1 LSATF
6 GGSKVVTNPP
16 GWEVI
21 MVSSLRAIA
30 SAVAACACLQM
41 SSALAQ
47 GFPIAGKPIRIVVP
61 FPPGGTSDIHA
72 RHVASKLAPALG
84 TSVIVENRP
93 GASTIIGAMAV
104 VKAEP
109 DGHTL
114 LYTLTLTVAA
124 NPYLFSKLPYDPI
137 RDFTPITYACNGTT
151 VLAVSTSLP
160 VNNVRELIE
169 YARKNPGKLNFGSW
183 SPGGSGQL
191 NGELLKEFAGIDIVH
206 VPYKGSADLVQALA
220 SGQAQ
225 MAFDGLF
232 TARTLEKAGKVKI
245 VAIADDKRAL
255 AAPEVPT
262 MAEAGLPGAYV
273 SGGYHFFGPANLPRP
288 IVARLNEE
296 LVKVLRMPDVNEM
309 YTSTGMEVV
318 ASTPEEQAGILRTQ
332 SERLG
337 SIIRKL
343 GIKLD

>member
-1 LSATF
+1 
-6 GGSKVVTNPP
+6 
-16 GWEVI
+16 
-21 MVSSLRAIA
+21 
-30 SAVAACACLQM
+30 
-41 SSALAQ
+41 LAQ
-47 GFPIAGKPIRIVVP
+47 GFPIPGKPIRIVVP
-61 FPPGGTSDIHA
+61 FPPGGTSDIQA
-72 RHVASKLAPALG
+72 RHVASKLGPPLG
-84 TSVIVENRP
+84 ASVIVENKP

-114 LYTLTLTVAA
+114 LYTLTLTVAS
-124 NPYLFSKLPYDPI
+124 NPYLFPKLPYDPI
-137 RDFTPITYACNGTT
+137 RDFTPITYACNGPT

-160 VNNVRELIE
+160 VNNVGELIE
-169 YARKNPGKLNFGSW
+169 HARKNPGKLNFGSW
-183 SPGGSGQL
+183 SPGGTGQL

-220 SGQAQ
+220 SGQVQ

-232 TARTLEKAGKVKI
+232 TAKTLERAGKVRI

-262 MAEAGLPGAYV
+262 MTEAGAPGTYI
-273 SGGYHFFGPANLPRP
+273 SGGYHFFGPTNLPRA
-288 IVARLNEE
+288 IVARLNAE
-296 LVKVLRMPDVNEM
+296 LVGVLRMQEIKDM
-309 YTSTGMEVV
+309 YTSMGMEVV
-318 ASTPEEQAGILRTQ
+318 ASTPEEQVAILRTQ
-332 SERLG
+332 SERQG

>member
-1 LSATF
+1 MIF
-6 GGSKVVTNPP
+6 
-16 GWEVI
+16 
-21 MVSSLRAIA
+21 SLRLIT
-30 SAVAACACLQM
+30 SAFAACVCVQV
-41 SSALAQ
+41 SNVLAQ
-47 GFPIAGKPIRIVVP
+47 DFPVPGKPIRIVVP

-72 RHVASKLAPALG
+72 RHVASKLGPALG
-84 TSVIVENRP
+84 ASVIVENKP

-114 LYTLTLTVAA
+114 LYTLTLTVAS
-124 NPYLFSKLPYDPI
+124 NPHLFSKLPYDPI

-169 YARKNPGKLNFGSW
+169 HARKNPGKLNFGSW
-183 SPGGSGQL
+183 SLGGGGHL
-191 NGELLKEFAGIDIVH
+191 NGELLKELAGIDIVH

-220 SGQAQ
+220 SGNVQ
-225 MAFDGLF
+225 MAFDGLI

-245 VAIADDKRAL
+245 IAIADDKRAL
-255 AAPEVPT
+255 AVPEIPT
-262 MAEAGLPGAYV
+262 MAEAGVPGAYA
-273 SGGYHFFGPANLPRP
+273 SGGFHFFGPANLPRA
-288 IVARLNEE
+288 IVARLNAE
-296 LVKVLRMPDVNEM
+296 LVKVLRMQDINEM
-309 YTSTGMEVV
+309 YTTTGMEVV
-318 ASTPEEQAGILRTQ
+318 ASTPEEQVSILRTQ

>member
-1 LSATF
+1 MIF
-6 GGSKVVTNPP
+6 
-16 GWEVI
+16 
-21 MVSSLRAIA
+21 SLRAIA
-30 SAVAACACLQM
+30 PAFAACACLQI

-72 RHVASKLAPALG
+72 RHVASKLGPALG
-84 TSVIVENRP
+84 ASVIVENKP
-93 GASTIIGAMAV
+93 GASTILGTMAV

-124 NPYLFSKLPYDPI
+124 NPHLFSKLPYDPV
-137 RDFTPITYACNGTT
+137 RDLTPITYACNGTT

-160 VNNVRELIE
+160 VNNVRELVE
-169 YARKNPGKLNFGSW
+169 HARKNPGKLNFGSW
-183 SPGGSGQL
+183 SLGGSGHL
-191 NGELLKEFAGIDIVH
+191 NGELLKELAGIDIVH

-220 SGQAQ
+220 SGHVQ
-225 MAFDGLF
+225 MAFDGLV

-245 VAIADDKRAL
+245 VAIADEKRAL
-255 AAPEVPT
+255 TAPELPT
-262 MAEAGLPGAYV
+262 MTEAGVPGAYV
-273 SGGYHFFGPANLPRP
+273 SGGFHFLGPANLPRT

-296 LVKVLRMPDVNEM
+296 LVKVLRMQDINEM
-309 YTSTGMEVV
+309 YTSTGMEIV
-318 ASTPEEQAGILRTQ
+318 ASTPDEQIGILRTQ

-343 GIKLD
+343 RIKLD

>member
-1 LSATF
+1 MIF
-6 GGSKVVTNPP
+6 
-16 GWEVI
+16 
-21 MVSSLRAIA
+21 SLRAFA
-30 SAVAACACLQM
+30 PAFAACACLQI

-47 GFPIAGKPIRIVVP
+47 GFPIAGKPVRIVVP

-72 RHVASKLAPALG
+72 RHVASKLGPALG
-84 TSVIVENRP
+84 ASVIVENKP
-93 GASTIIGAMAV
+93 GASTILGTMAV

-124 NPYLFSKLPYDPI
+124 NPHLFSKLPYNPV
-137 RDFTPITYACNGTT
+137 RDLTPITYACNGTT

-160 VNNVRELIE
+160 VNNVRELVE
-169 YARKNPGKLNFGSW
+169 HARKNPGKLNFGSW
-183 SPGGSGQL
+183 SLGGSGHL
-191 NGELLKEFAGIDIVH
+191 NGELLKELAGIDIVH

-220 SGQAQ
+220 SGHVQ
-225 MAFDGLF
+225 MAFDGLV

-245 VAIADDKRAL
+245 VAIADEKRAL
-255 AAPEVPT
+255 TAPELPT
-262 MAEAGLPGAYV
+262 MTEAGVPGAYV
-273 SGGYHFFGPANLPRP
+273 SGGFHFLGPANLPRT

-296 LVKVLRMPDVNEM
+296 LVKVLRTQDINEM
-309 YTSTGMEVV
+309 YRSTGMEIV
-318 ASTPEEQAGILRTQ
+318 ASTPDEQIGILRTQ

>member
-1 LSATF
+1 MIF
-6 GGSKVVTNPP
+6 
-16 GWEVI
+16 
-21 MVSSLRAIA
+21 SLRAIA
-30 SAVAACACLQM
+30 PAFAACACLQI

-72 RHVASKLAPALG
+72 RHVASKLGPALG
-84 TSVIVENRP
+84 ASVIVENKP
-93 GASTIIGAMAV
+93 GASTILGTMAV

-124 NPYLFSKLPYDPI
+124 NPHLFSKLPYDPV
-137 RDFTPITYACNGTT
+137 RDLTPITYACNGTT

-160 VNNVRELIE
+160 VNNVRELVE
-169 YARKNPGKLNFGSW
+169 HARKNPGKLNFGSW
-183 SPGGSGQL
+183 SLGGSGHL
-191 NGELLKEFAGIDIVH
+191 NGELLKELAGIDIVH

-220 SGQAQ
+220 SGHVQ
-225 MAFDGLF
+225 MAFDGLV

-245 VAIADDKRAL
+245 VAIADEKRAL
-255 AAPEVPT
+255 TAPELPT
-262 MAEAGLPGAYV
+262 MTEAGVPGAYV
-273 SGGYHFFGPANLPRP
+273 SGGFHFLGPANLPRT

-296 LVKVLRMPDVNEM
+296 LVKVLRMQDINEM
-309 YTSTGMEVV
+309 YTSTGMEIV
-318 ASTPEEQAGILRTQ
+318 ASTPDEQIGILRTQ

>member
-1 LSATF
+1 MIF
-6 GGSKVVTNPP
+6 
-16 GWEVI
+16 
-21 MVSSLRAIA
+21 SLRAFA
-30 SAVAACACLQM
+30 PAFAACACLQI

-47 GFPIAGKPIRIVVP
+47 GFPIAGKPVRIVVP

-72 RHVASKLAPALG
+72 RHVASKLGPALG
-84 TSVIVENRP
+84 ASVIVENKP
-93 GASTIIGAMAV
+93 GASTILGTMAV

-124 NPYLFSKLPYDPI
+124 NPHLFAKLPYDPV
-137 RDFTPITYACNGTT
+137 RDLTPITYACNGTT

-160 VNNVRELIE
+160 VNNVRELVE
-169 YARKNPGKLNFGSW
+169 HARKNPGKLNFGSW
-183 SPGGSGQL
+183 SLGGSGHL
-191 NGELLKEFAGIDIVH
+191 NGELLKELAGIDIVH

-220 SGQAQ
+220 SGHVQ
-225 MAFDGLF
+225 MAFDGLV

-245 VAIADDKRAL
+245 VAIADEKRAL
-255 AAPEVPT
+255 TAPELPT
-262 MAEAGLPGAYV
+262 MTEAGVPGAYV
-273 SGGYHFFGPANLPRP
+273 SGGFHFLGPANLPRT

-296 LVKVLRMPDVNEM
+296 LVKVLRTQDINEM
-309 YTSTGMEVV
+309 YRSTGMEIV
-318 ASTPEEQAGILRTQ
+318 ASTPDEQIGILRTQ

>member
-1 LSATF
+1 
-6 GGSKVVTNPP
+6 
-16 GWEVI
+16 
-21 MVSSLRAIA
+21 
-30 SAVAACACLQM
+30 
-41 SSALAQ
+41 
-47 GFPIAGKPIRIVVP
+47 VP

-72 RHVASKLAPALG
+72 RHVASKLGPALG
-84 TSVIVENRP
+84 ASVIVENKP
-93 GASTIIGAMAV
+93 GASTILGTMAV

-124 NPYLFSKLPYDPI
+124 NPHLFSKLPYDPV
-137 RDFTPITYACNGTT
+137 RDLTPITYACNGTT

-160 VNNVRELIE
+160 VNNVRELVE
-169 YARKNPGKLNFGSW
+169 HARKNPGKLNFGSW
-183 SPGGSGQL
+183 SLGGSGHL
-191 NGELLKEFAGIDIVH
+191 NGELLKELAGIDIVH

-220 SGQAQ
+220 SGHVQ
-225 MAFDGLF
+225 MAFDGLV

-245 VAIADDKRAL
+245 VAIADEKRAL
-255 AAPEVPT
+255 TAPELPT
-262 MAEAGLPGAYV
+262 MTEAGVPGAYV
-273 SGGYHFFGPANLPRP
+273 SGGFHFLGPANLPRT

-296 LVKVLRMPDVNEM
+296 LVKVLRMQDINEM
-309 YTSTGMEVV
+309 YTSTGMEIV
-318 ASTPEEQAGILRTQ
+318 ASTPDEQIGILRTQ

>member
-1 LSATF
+1 MIF
-6 GGSKVVTNPP
+6 
-16 GWEVI
+16 
-21 MVSSLRAIA
+21 SLRAIA
-30 SAVAACACLQM
+30 SAFAACACLQI

-47 GFPIAGKPIRIVVP
+47 GFPIPGKPIRIVVP

-72 RHVASKLAPALG
+72 RHVASKLGPALG
-84 TSVIVENRP
+84 TSVIVENKP

-124 NPYLFSKLPYDPI
+124 NPHLFSKLPYDLV
-137 RDFTPITYACNGTT
+137 RDFTPITYASNTPT
-151 VLAVSTSLP
+151 VLAVSIGLR

-169 YARKNPGKLNFGSW
+169 HARKNPGKLNFGSW
-183 SPGGSGQL
+183 SPGGNGHL

-206 VPYKGSADLVQALA
+206 IPYKGSAELLQALA
-220 SGQAQ
+220 SGDVQ
-225 MAFDGLF
+225 MAFDGLI

-245 VAIADDKRAL
+245 VAIVADKRTL
-255 AAPEVPT
+255 AAPDVPT
-262 MAEAGLPGAYV
+262 MAEAGMPGTFAT
-273 SGGYHFFGPANLPRP
+273 GGYYFFGPANLPRA
-288 IVARLNEE
+288 IVTRLNAE
-296 LVKVLRMPDVNEM
+296 LVKVLRLPDIGKM
-309 YTSTGMEVV
+309 YLSTGSEVI
-318 ASTPEEQAGILRTQ
+318 ASTPEEQIGILRVQ

-337 SIIRKL
+337 SVIRKL

>member
-1 LSATF
+1 MIF
-6 GGSKVVTNPP
+6 
-16 GWEVI
+16 
-21 MVSSLRAIA
+21 SLRAFA
-30 SAVAACACLQM
+30 PAFAACACLQI

-47 GFPIAGKPIRIVVP
+47 GFPIAGKPVRIVVP

-72 RHVASKLAPALG
+72 RHVASKLGPALG
-84 TSVIVENRP
+84 ASVIVENKP
-93 GASTIIGAMAV
+93 GASTILGTMAV

-124 NPYLFSKLPYDPI
+124 NPHLFSKLPYDPV
-137 RDFTPITYACNGTT
+137 RDLTPITYACNGTT

-160 VNNVRELIE
+160 VNNVRELVE
-169 YARKNPGKLNFGSW
+169 HARKNPGKLNFGSW
-183 SPGGSGQL
+183 SLGGSGHL
-191 NGELLKEFAGIDIVH
+191 NGELLKELAGIDIVH

-220 SGQAQ
+220 SGHVQ
-225 MAFDGLF
+225 MAFDGLV

-245 VAIADDKRAL
+245 VAIADEKRAL
-255 AAPEVPT
+255 TAPELPT
-262 MAEAGLPGAYV
+262 MTEAGVPGAYV
-273 SGGYHFFGPANLPRP
+273 SGGFHFLGPANLPRT

-296 LVKVLRMPDVNEM
+296 LVKVLRTQDINEM
-309 YTSTGMEVV
+309 YRSTGMEIV
-318 ASTPEEQAGILRTQ
+318 ASTPDEQIGILRTQ